1 MKKRIKINGWI
12 IALSFLAV
20 VIFPKIFLRAPQ
32 DFFLDQAAKL
42 TGIIL
47 IMLGQVIRASARGF
61 KSERSQ
67 EGYKLVTEGPYS
79 IVRNP
84 MYLGIVLIGA
94 GIIVAVLQWWV
105 ALVFCF
111 IFVIRYIL
119 LIFKEEK
126 KLEAAFGES
135 YFLYKSTVSR
145 IFPPIKKIS
154 RTDIAAYLPLKLEW
168 VKKEASSWCG
178 VLFGALFLEAWRT
191 ARALGLRMNFFVS
204 AAMAVITLGILWI
217 AVLYLIQRTQA
228 LQRNVSVKS
237 KDSL

>member
-1 MKKRIKINGWI
+1 MKKRIKVNGWI

-47 IMLGQVIRASARGF
+47 IMLGQVIRACARGF

-67 EGYKLVTEGPYS
+67 EGCRLVTEGPYGV
-79 IVRNP
+79 VRNP
-84 MYLGIVLIGA
+84 MYLGIVLIGS

-105 ALVFCF
+105 ALVFCA

-126 KLEAAFGES
+126 KLEEVFGES
-135 YFLYKSTVSR
+135 YFLYKSTVNR
-145 IFPPIKKIS
+145 IFPSIKKIS
-154 RTDIAAYLPLKLEW
+154 RADIAAYLPLKLEW

-178 VLFGALFLEAWRT
+178 VLFGVLFLEARST
-191 ARALGLRMNFFVS
+191 IMARGLRMSFFVS
-204 AAMAVITLGILWI
+204 AAMTAATLGILWM
-217 AVLYLIQRTQA
+217 AVLYLAQRTQT
-228 LQRNVSVKS
+228 LQGNVSVKS